1 MPSGPKRSATD
12 GSGSAASAPA
22 VRMPSASS
30 SSGTRAVEPQP
41 PDRHAADELGARRR
55 RRPPAAVPAGA
66 SAAAARAVKRPG
78 PGADPAARGR
88 QLPASS
94 SSRPS
99 PPCIRSSPSA
109 RNSARPGASGSTA
122 APIPSSP
129 ASSSSLASATAPGS
143 AVTGA
148 IRGQRAIASPARMPG
163 RTPKVAAAAF
173 TSPISGG
180 PPGFRRQCGG
190 RVADRA
196 SHRHPQCEAGNERAD
211 QQSRCGH
218 RTSQHR
224 RTGVR
229 WQARCADSAGH
240 VEPHLRVDRARVVLL
255 DHGRVEHLAA
265 GVAEEAPAAV
275 EPSQRAPVT
284 GMATRL
290 LGLSWHRTQASDGL
304 GHGAR

>member
-30 SSGTRAVEPQP
+30 SSVTRGSSPS
-41 PDRHAADELGARRR
+41 
-55 RRPPAAVPAGA
+55 RPIAMRPTNSAAVSA
-66 SAAAARAVKRPG
+66 STTRGRPGRALAAAARAVKRPG
-78 PGADPAARGR
+78 PAPIRPPGGR
-88 QLPASS
+88 QRPASS
-94 SSRPS
+94 SSPPS

-129 ASSSSLASATAPGS
+129 ASSSSPASATAPGS
-143 AVTGA
+143 AVTSA

-180 PPGFRRQCGG
+180 PP
-190 RVADRA
+190 A
-196 SHRHPQCEAGNERAD
+196 SGASAAGASPTAPPIATRSAK
-211 QQSRCGH
+211 RG
-218 RTSQHR
+218 TSAQISNRGAGIGPASIGEQVFDGKPVR
-224 RTGVR
+224 RT
-229 WQARCADSAGH
+229 SAGH

-265 GVAEEAPAAV
+265 GVAEEASAAV

-284 GMATRL
+284 GMATGL